1 MWRGIVSDDIGIQIS
16 SYLRSNWNEFGS
28 QTPEWNDD
36 IATFSGS
43 IEVIAHAAVGE
54 IQTSLDL
61 IALSWGYMLE
71 STNSTNSTFWEG
83 YLKNGQFGYQ
93 VCFTYTHT
101 KQESKNI
108 IYFAFNIFPSHIHQI
123 RMHHYMYTY
132 IYMYMCLNIYI
143 YDIIHMIG

>member
-108 IYFAFNIFPSHIHQI
+108 IYFAFNIFPSPN
-123 RMHHYMYTY
+123 TY
-132 IYMYMCLNIYI
+132 APLHVYIYI
-143 YDIIHMIG
+143 YVYVFKYIYI